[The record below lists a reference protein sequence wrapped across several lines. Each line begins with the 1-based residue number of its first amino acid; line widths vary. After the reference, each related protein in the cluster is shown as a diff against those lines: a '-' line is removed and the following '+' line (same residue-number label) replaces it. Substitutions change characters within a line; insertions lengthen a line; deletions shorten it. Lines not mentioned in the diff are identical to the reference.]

1 MRNGEALASSG
12 VVRNR
17 ETWQEHAGLREY
29 REAPW
34 NGAWFFHLELMVVRA
49 AHGIGNGCTAHR
61 SCWEVHAGGLY
72 HSYGMRYVFRVSS
85 LEQAG
90 ISKWR

>member
-17 ETWQEHAGLREY
+17 EAWQEHAGLREY
-29 REAPW
+29 PELPW
-34 NGAWFFHLELMVVRA
+34 NGAYFFQLELMVVRA
-49 AHGIGNGCTAHR
+49 AHGMGNWSMAHK

-72 HSYGMRYVFRVSS
+72 HSYGMRYVF
-85 LEQAG
+85 
-90 ISKWR
+90 

>member
-34 NGAWFFHLELMVVRA
+34 NGACFFHLELMVVRA
-49 AHGIGNGCTAHR
+49 AHGMGNGCMAHR
-61 SCWEVHAGGLY
+61 SCWEVHAGGL
-72 HSYGMRYVFRVSS
+72 HHRRGMRYVFRVSS
-85 LEQAG
+85 
-90 ISKWR
+90 

>member
-34 NGAWFFHLELMVVRA
+34 NDAYFFHLELMVVRA
-49 AHGIGNGCTAHR
+49 AHGMGKWSMVHR
-61 SCWEVHAGGLY
+61 SCWEVHAGGL
-72 HSYGMRYVFRVSS
+72 HHRHGMRYVFRASS
-85 LEQAG
+85 SVHAG

>member
-34 NGAWFFHLELMVVRA
+34 NGACFFHLELTVVCA
-49 AHGIGNGCTAHR
+49 AHGMGKWSMAHR
-61 SCWEVHAGGLY
+61 SCWKVHALRL
-72 HSYGMRYVFRVSS
+72 HHRHGMRYVFRASS
-85 LEQAG
+85 SVHAR